1 MKTKI
6 KKEYITYSFIPIIIG
21 CMIKYTKK
29 NHLKY
34 NQTCKK
40 RWCRQ
45 IFNYLRNDKD
55 MIENIEDDK
64 VYFYKKGKDN
74 VRLYGIENL
83 SKININTSIPILQ
96 EYCNDK
102 KKFCYVVSSDYIPTT
117 IFIDDYGLIEKQ
129 KKFIQY
135 KMNNENYLENIIDT
149 VNIQKNIISNK
160 IISDDHRI
168 IKKPI
173 IGSQGEGIK
182 IIDNLRDYLSQNKLD
197 ENFIYQEEIKPKLY
211 KGYKFD
217 IRYFAVIIFTKNK
230 VEIKHIPFAMVRLCS
245 KKFSLQKED
254 VYSNLTNTSINKNP
268 KCTLS
273 ISKNDIE
280 WGKYFKDFEIITEDF
295 FNNIFDIHNREE
307 ICELE
312 NNKIASTRILG
323 FDFMISEDNKV
334 YILEANYCP
343 GDNIYYG
350 AECKEK
356 VIKYYS
362 EEIIK
367 KLI

>member
-6 KKEYITYSFIPIIIG
+6 KKEYITYSFIPILIG
-21 CMIKYTKK
+21 FMIKYTKK
-29 NHLKY
+29 NHLQY

-40 RWCRQ
+40 RWARQ
-45 IFNYLRNDKD
+45 IFSYLRNDKE
-55 MIENIEDDK
+55 MIEDIEDDK
-64 VYFYKKGKDN
+64 VFFYKKGSN
-74 VRLYGIENL
+74 NSRLYGLEDF
-83 SKININTSIPILQ
+83 STININTSMPLLQ

-102 KKFCYVVSSDYIPTT
+102 KKFCYVISSDYIPNT
-117 IFIDDYGLIEKQ
+117 IFIDEYGIKEKE
-129 KKFIQY
+129 KTFLQY
-135 KMNNENYLENIIDT
+135 KLNEDYHLENITEIESK
-149 VNIQKNIISNK
+149 QKNIISNK
-160 IISDDHRI
+160 IINKNKRI

-173 IGSQGEGIK
+173 IGSQGKGIE
-182 IIDNLRDYLSQNKLD
+182 IIDNLRNYLIQNKLD

-217 IRYFAVIIFTKNK
+217 IRYFAVIIFTNNR

-268 KCTLS
+268 KCTMS
-273 ISKNDIE
+273 ISKHDIE
-280 WGKYFKDFEIITEDF
+280 WEKYFKDFEIITEDF
-295 FNNIFDIHNREE
+295 FNNIFNIHNRGE

-323 FDFMISEDNKV
+323 FDFMVSEDNKV

-350 AECKEK
+350 AECKEN